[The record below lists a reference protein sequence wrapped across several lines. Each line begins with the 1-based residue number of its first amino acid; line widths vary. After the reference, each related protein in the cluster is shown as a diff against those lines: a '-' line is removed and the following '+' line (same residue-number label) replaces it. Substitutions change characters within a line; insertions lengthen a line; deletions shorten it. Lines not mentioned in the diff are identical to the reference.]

1 MAVDLL
7 EALTASHEVHHFL
20 YVLVDQ
26 SFLTTNV
33 RIDERLTVA
42 RLGQL
47 SVRLIGQAVFVLVL
61 LLNTGHSIL

>member
-1 MAVDLL
+1 MTVDLL
-7 EALTASHEVHHFL
+7 EALAATYEVHHFL
-20 YVLVDQ
+20 DVLVDQ

-42 RLGQL
+42 SLGQL
-47 SVRLIGQAVFVLVL
+47 SVRLLGQTVFILVL